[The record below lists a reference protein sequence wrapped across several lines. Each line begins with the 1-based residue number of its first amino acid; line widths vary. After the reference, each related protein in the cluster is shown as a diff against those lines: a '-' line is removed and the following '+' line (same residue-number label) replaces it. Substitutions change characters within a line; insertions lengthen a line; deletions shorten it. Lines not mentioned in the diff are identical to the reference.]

1 MYEITMHHDQAEP
14 TALHQIALHQW
25 FTPSWVCELLY
36 ERYFRHL
43 TPRDVVVDP
52 SAGSGNFLHIPAL
65 ADHRLSPEAY
75 GVEICPTLAR
85 QAQQRTGRPVVIGDF
100 RTVHLPKTP
109 TALIGNPPFQT
120 RLIEAF
126 LQRAATL
133 LPLGGQVG
141 FILPA
146 YFFQTSQRTIAY
158 AEQWSIE
165 SLTLPRDIFPRL
177 RYSLVFSIFRRD
189 RRRRLIGFALFH
201 ETAALRQLPAHM
213 RARVTR
219 SNRSIWVSVVEQAL
233 TDLGGTSS
241 LQNLYQLLS
250 GRRPT
255 PNPFWQEKTRQTL
268 SAYPDRFERLTAGYY
283 RLRHTIRPQEL
294 P

>member
-1 MYEITMHHDQAEP
+1 M
-14 TALHQIALHQW
+14 HQIALHQW

-52 SAGSGNFLHIPAL
+52 SAGTGNFLHIPAL

-158 AEQWSIE
+158 TEQWSIE

>member
-1 MYEITMHHDQAEP
+1 MHYDHAEP
-14 TALHQIALHQW
+14 TALHQIVLHQW

-43 TPRDVVVDP
+43 TTRDVVVDP
-52 SAGSGNFLHIPAL
+52 SAGTGNFLHIPAF
-65 ADHRLSPEAY
+65 AKPHSPDVY
-75 GVEICPTLAR
+75 GVEIDPALAR
-85 QAQQRTGRPVVIGDF
+85 QAQQRTGRTVVVGDF
-100 RTVHLPKTP
+100 RTVHLPKAP

-120 RLIEAF
+120 SLIEAF
-126 LQRAATL
+126 LHRAATL

-158 AEQWSIE
+158 TEQWSIE

-177 RYSLVFSIFRRD
+177 RYSLVFSLFRRD

-219 SNRSIWVSVVEQAL
+219 SSRSIWLSVVEQAL

-241 LQNLYQLLS
+241 LQGLYQLLS

-255 PNPFWQEKTRQTL
+255 SNPFWQEKTRQTL

>member
-14 TALHQIALHQW
+14 TAMHQIALHQW

-52 SAGSGNFLHIPAL
+52 SAGTGNFLHIPAL

-158 AEQWSIE
+158 TEQWSIE